1 MRQEECPSLHKNPGS
16 CLQGALPAS
25 AELEDRSSVQRL
37 RELDWS
43 VGQNLLFEAR
53 YAEGKLD
60 RLPTLATGLAQLQ
73 VSVIMA
79 FGTPASLAANHATAT
94 IPIVVLAIR
103 LERDS

>member
-1 MRQEECPSLHKNPGS
+1 M
-16 CLQGALPAS
+16 
-25 AELEDRSSVQRL
+25 QRL

-103 LERDS
+103 LEGIVASLASRAEITGLTIGPAWT